1 MKLTD
6 TQLVILTAASQRPN
20 RYVLP
25 LPNRIKGGAAQ
36 KLVGALIARGL
47 VREVEAG
54 PDAPSWR
61 AGDNGPVT
69 TLVATNAAFAALGI
83 EAGSTPTGGDA
94 APGDVEAVKIPA
106 EAERAPA
113 AHTTPAGG
121 KTREGTKQAALV
133 AMLRRK
139 EGATIAQ
146 IVEATGWQPHT
157 VRGAFAGA
165 LKKRLGLVIASEKVE
180 GRGRVYRVAG

>member
-1 MKLTD
+1 VAPALKT
-6 TQLVILTAASQRPN
+6 LVWRCGPTPPTSEPLRAAL
-20 RYVLP
+20 LP
-25 LPNRIKGGAAQ
+25 DRIKGGAAQ

-61 AGDNGPVT
+61 AGNNGPVT

-94 APGDVEAVKIPA
+94 AAVKIPA

-139 EGATIAQ
+139 EGATIAE
-146 IVEATGWQPHT
+146 IVEVTGWQPHT
-157 VRGAFAGA
+157 VRGALAGA
-165 LKKRLGLVIASEKVE
+165 LKKRLGLTVVSEKVE
-180 GRGRVYRVAG
+180 GRGRVYRLC